1 MDARWP
7 LPLVL
12 ASIVALFPADL
23 RPGSASQQVPP
34 GPLFSARSDLVVLNV
49 AVADR
54 DGASVTGLDS
64 TAFRVYE
71 DGQPQTIEL
80 FSSGD
85 TPVTAGLVV
94 DNSGSM
100 GPARTRVSVAAGS
113 FAATSNPQDEIFA
126 LVFNEYVRAVLP
138 AEHPFTGSP
147 VVLRNALSDAITA
160 NGRTA
165 LYDAIAAGLTY
176 LSRGEHARKVLVLV
190 SDGGDN
196 ESRTTFDEVRSM
208 TASSNTLIYAV
219 GLPDPLDTDA
229 RPGELKRLASATGG
243 QAFFPKETSD
253 VDIVLRRVAKD
264 IRSMYTIGYTPTNA
278 GPDGHFR
285 RIRVTASSPD
295 RREYRVRT
303 REGYVVEGR

>member
-7 LPLVL
+7 LALLL
-12 ASIVALFPADL
+12 ASMLALVSAEFW
-23 RPGSASQQVPP
+23 PGGAAQQVPP
-34 GPLFSARSDLVVLNV
+34 GPLFSAHSDLVVLNV
-49 AVADR
+49 AVTDR
-54 DGASVTGLDS
+54 DGYVTGLDRS
-64 TAFRVYE
+64 AFTVTE

-100 GPARTRVSVAAGS
+100 GPSRTMVSVAAGS
-113 FAATSNPQDEIFA
+113 FAATSNAEDEIFA

-138 AEHPFTGSP
+138 PEHPFTDSP
-147 VVLRNALSDAITA
+147 VVLRDALAAAITA

-165 LYDAIAAGLTY
+165 MYDAIAAGLRY
-176 LSRGEHARKVLVLV
+176 LSQGGHARKVLVLV

-196 ESRTTFDEVRSM
+196 ESRTTFDEVRQM
-208 TASSNTLIYAV
+208 TESSNTLIYAV
-219 GLPDPLDTDA
+219 ALPDPHDTDA

-243 QAFFPKETSD
+243 QAFFPKQTSD
-253 VDIVLRRVAKD
+253 IDTVLKRVAKD

-278 GPDGHFR
+278 GPNGHFR
-285 RIRVTASSPD
+285 RVRVTAAAPD
-295 RREYRVRT
+295 HRDLRVRT
-303 REGYVVEGR
+303 REGYVVGTR

>member
-7 LPLVL
+7 LPLLL
-12 ASIVALFPADL
+12 ASMVALLPADL
-23 RPGSASQQVPP
+23 RPGGAPQQVPP

-49 AVADR
+49 AVTDR
-54 DGASVTGLDS
+54 DGVYVTGLDRA
-64 TAFRVYE
+64 AFSVYE

-100 GPARTRVSVAAGS
+100 GSARTRVSVAAGS

-126 LVFNEYVRAVLP
+126 LVFNEY
-138 AEHPFTGSP
+138 PFTDSSM
-147 VVLRNALSDAITA
+147 VLRKALSEAITA

-176 LSRGEHARKVLVLV
+176 LSRGEHARKVLVVV

-196 ESRTTFDEVRSM
+196 ESRTTFDEVRQM

-253 VDIVLRRVAKD
+253 VDLVLRRVAKD

-295 RREYRVRT
+295 HRDYRVRT